1 MRKAKKLAM
10 VLILAALLPASASVL
25 AKDEKSSKSGAAL
38 GNKELLARI
47 EQLELAL
54 SELQGTTA
62 DVAGSVYTTFLIG
75 NGFGVLNAPNVGH
88 FQTISSRVRTL
99 IFNADNTG
107 SWSIDECLSQQLSE
121 FGTSPAQI
129 DSSPGCSGPS
139 LINFTYV
146 QNGSAVEITPNG
158 APASV
163 LLTVSHDGG
172 VLGSAQGGSFGNPAA
187 PGGVNGV
194 GSNLILGLR
203 IGQ

>member
-10 VLILAALLPASASVL
+10 VLILATLLPASASVL

-38 GNKELLARI
+38 GSKELLARI

-54 SELQGTTA
+54 SELQSTTA

-88 FQTISSRVRTL
+88 FQTIASRVRTL
-99 IFNADNTG
+99 IFNTDNTG

-163 LLTVSHDGG
+163 LLTVSSDGG